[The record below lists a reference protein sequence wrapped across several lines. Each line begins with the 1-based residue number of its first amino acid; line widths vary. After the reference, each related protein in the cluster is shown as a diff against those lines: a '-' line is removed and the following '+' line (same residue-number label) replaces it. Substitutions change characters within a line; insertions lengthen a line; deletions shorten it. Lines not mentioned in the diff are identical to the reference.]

1 MLGVAI
7 SRYLQKPAIIAKI
20 TNGCIYF
27 KLLQVIEPVMPAQL
41 TKDKLLT
48 TIRNNMNDSKYL
60 CSTKK
65 LIFVRRAVHSL
76 RILEVLKPD
85 EHTQQIPSL

>member
-1 MLGVAI
+1 MARLGGIQRRPLHYV
-7 SRYLQKPAIIAKI
+7 
-20 TNGCIYF
+20 
-27 KLLQVIEPVMPAQL
+27 EL

-48 TIRNNMNDSKYL
+48 TIRNKMNDSKYL

-65 LIFVRRAVHSL
+65 LIFVRIVVQSL

-85 EHTQQIPSL
+85 EQIQQIPSL